1 VPSRIAYAHEN
12 SKFELTQN
20 AWGYEVDP
28 TMISCSWTKLL
39 LDQRAMN
46 SLHDDPALQLA
57 VDQGM
62 LRTPN
67 NYTAQQVCSD
77 FLKEIHKYMTA
88 RLIKQLSK
96 QVLDSTPVDCWLTVP
111 AVWSDHARNA
121 TRAAAHK
128 AGFGSRPQDTINI
141 ISEPEA
147 GAIAALHRFMQP
159 GSLNG
164 LRVCSKTLAQFME
177 ADCV

>member
-1 VPSRIAYAHEN
+1 MPSRIAYAHEN
-12 SKFELTQN
+12 SKFELTRN

-39 LDQRAMN
+39 LDQRAME

-77 FLKEIHKYMTA
+77 FLEEIHKYMTA
-88 RLIKQLSK
+88 RLVKQLSK

-111 AVWSDHARNA
+111 AVWSDNARNA
-121 TRAAAHK
+121 TRAAAHT

-147 GAIAALHRFMQP
+147 GAIAALHKFMQP

-164 LRVCSKTLAQFME
+164 LRVWSMSEDSGT
-177 ADCV
+177 VSRS